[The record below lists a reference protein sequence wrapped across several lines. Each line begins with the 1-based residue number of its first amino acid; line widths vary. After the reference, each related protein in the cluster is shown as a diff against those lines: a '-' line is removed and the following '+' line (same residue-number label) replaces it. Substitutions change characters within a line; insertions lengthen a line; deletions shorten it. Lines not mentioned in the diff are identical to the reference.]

1 VNFTVTADKV
11 AGSVSVTVMD
21 AAEICPPNGPEA
33 ICVLLRSSVDTTDTS
48 TAPPVLTPDAMFEKT
63 QVFAAVSHAL
73 VVLSTKLLAGLARA
87 ATVAVGV
94 PAPPVQATTGVVPV
108 AKNPEGKLMVMAL
121 GVLTVY
127 GVCRVKTTV
136 TALPPGAAAA
146 AVPGTL

>member
-1 VNFTVTADKV
+1 MVAWPPKAPALV
-11 AGSVSVTVMD
+11 AGP
-21 AAEICPPNGPEA
+21 C
-33 ICVLLRSSVDTTDTS
+33 RSNVVVIRTPLFPQVPRS
-48 TAPPVLTPDAMFEKT
+48 TLGVPDAMFEKT

-94 PAPPVQATTGVVPV
+94 TAPPVQATTGVVPV

-121 GVLTVY
+121 AVLTVY

-146 AVPGTL
+146 AAPGTL